1 MDSRRREVLLVLLS
15 TAVLAPRDVLA
26 KPRNVRIGVLSIR
39 RQSFYLPSFFKRL
52 AELGYVEGKN
62 LVVDFRSADGVLER
76 FTPLA
81 RDLDKAKCDLIVA
94 VGPEQTARA
103 LLEAKVTA
111 PGLLLAVNYDPVKAG
126 IVSSLARP
134 GGNITGM
141 FLLQSALGAKRLELL
156 REFAERAK
164 SVLVLADAFTKEQ
177 LQAMHQA
184 AEALG
189 LRIVAREFSKR
200 PYDFRSAFEAGRA
213 DRVGGV
219 IPLLSPPLADQLA
232 DVAALALE
240 YRLPSV
246 GDNARYTESGFL
258 FHYGVAPEKA
268 FLRAADMADRI
279 LEGADPATIPL
290 EQPTQFELGINLKT
304 AKALGVSIPPSIM
317 LRAERV
323 LR

>member
-1 MDSRRREVLLVLLS
+1 MDWRRRKVLLMLS
-15 TAVLAPRDVLA
+15 TAVLAPCQVHA

-39 RQSFYLPSFFKRL
+39 RNSFYLPPFFQRL

-62 LVVDFRSADGVLER
+62 LVIDFRSVDGVVER

-94 VGPEQTARA
+94 IGPEETARA
-103 LLEAKVTA
+103 LLEAKVTT
-111 PGLLLAVNYDPVKAG
+111 PGLLLAVNYDPVRAG
-126 IVSSLARP
+126 IVSSLSRP

-141 FLLQSALGAKRLELL
+141 FLLQSTLGAKRLELL
-156 REFAERAK
+156 REFAPQAR
-164 SVLVLADAFTKEQ
+164 SVLVLADSFTKEQ

-184 AEALG
+184 AQGLG
-189 LRIVAREFSKR
+189 LKIVPREFSRR
-200 PYDFRSAFEAGRA
+200 PYDFRAAFEAGRA
-213 DRVGGV
+213 DRVAGV
-219 IPLLSPPLADQLA
+219 IPLLSPGLADQLA

-240 YRLPSV
+240 HRLPSV

-279 LEGADPATIPL
+279 LNGADPGTIPL
-290 EQPTQFELGINLKT
+290 EQPTHFELGVNLKT
-304 AKALGVSIPPSIM
+304 ARALGVSIPASIM

-323 LR
+323 LQ

>member
-1 MDSRRREVLLVLLS
+1 MDWRRREVLLVLS
-15 TAVLAPRDVLA
+15 TAVLAPRKVVA

-39 RQSFYLPSFFKRL
+39 RKSFYLPSFFQRL

-62 LVVDFRSADGVLER
+62 LVIDFRSVDGVLER

-94 VGPEQTARA
+94 IGPEQTARA

-111 PGLLLAVNYDPVKAG
+111 PGVLLAVNYDPVKAG

-141 FLLQSALGAKRLELL
+141 FLLQSTLGAKRLELL
-156 REFAERAK
+156 REFAAQAK
-164 SVLVLADAFTKEQ
+164 SVLVLADPFTKEQ
-177 LQAMHQA
+177 LQAMFQA
-184 AEALG
+184 AEG
-189 LRIVAREFSKR
+189 LRLKIVPQEFSRR
-200 PYDFRSAFEAGRA
+200 PYEFRNAFEATRS

-268 FLRAADMADRI
+268 FLRAADMVDRI
-279 LEGADPATIPL
+279 LGGTDPGTIPL

-323 LR
+323 LH